1 MAEEHPDM
9 RRGVPGEGTVKVS
22 YDETL
27 QCRIIDLRWGVSDDK
42 TGAAMADFK
51 ERIILED
58 IDIKRRV
65 QGTLDPIPGLDHQL
79 QVSRQRWQ
87 ALNQTSGKF
96 IRDISTDIMKIL
108 YSD

>member
-1 MAEEHPDM
+1 MVEEHPDM
-9 RRGVPGEGTVKVS
+9 RRGVPGEGVIDVS
-22 YDETL
+22 YDDKL
-27 QCRIIDLRWGVSDDK
+27 QCRVINLLWKVSDDK

-58 IDIKRRV
+58 IDIERRV
-65 QGTLDPIPGLDHQL
+65 AGTLDPIPGLDHQL

-96 IRDISTDIMKIL
+96 IRDASEGILKIL
-108 YSD
+108 YSG

>member
-9 RRGVPGEGTVKVS
+9 RRGVPGEGSINIS
-22 YDETL
+22 YDEKL
-27 QCRIIDLRWGVSDDK
+27 QCRVIDLLWKVSDDK
-42 TGAAMADFK
+42 TGVAMADFK

-58 IDIKRRV
+58 IDIQRRV

-79 QVSRQRWQ
+79 QVSRLRWQ

-96 IRDISTDIMKIL
+96 IRDVATDILKIL
-108 YSD
+108 YDD